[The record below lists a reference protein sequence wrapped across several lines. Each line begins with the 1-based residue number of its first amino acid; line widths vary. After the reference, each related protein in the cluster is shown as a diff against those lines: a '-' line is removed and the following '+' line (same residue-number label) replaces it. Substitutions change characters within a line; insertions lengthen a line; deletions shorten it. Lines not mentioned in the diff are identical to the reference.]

1 MGFFHILRFSEKGF
15 VLFQACSLNLTYI
28 PDDIWKNSLLYK
40 YIVYAI

>member
-28 PDDIWKNSLLYK
+28 PDDFHFDASETYL
-40 YIVYAI
+40 